1 MPITSEGN
9 QIGKEVE
16 AIKDVLNHLETMG
29 AYLQER
35 PSALSGG
42 GNAQADAHFR
52 TSVTNQDP
60 PGHHY
65 HELYIPHEDM
75 LALAKGTSVTVVTTT
90 DNSHDHKLEIT
101 YDQANHKYVIHKC
114 DAMDHC
120 WDGHSA
126 DLTRLD

>member
-52 TSVTNQDP
+52 TSVTNRDP

-75 LALAKGTSVTVVTTT
+75 TAPCLSKTPTAPLSVSALFLSTFVPWK
-90 DNSHDHKLEIT
+90 NSTGVL
-101 YDQANHKYVIHKC
+101 
-114 DAMDHC
+114 
-120 WDGHSA
+120 
-126 DLTRLD
+126 